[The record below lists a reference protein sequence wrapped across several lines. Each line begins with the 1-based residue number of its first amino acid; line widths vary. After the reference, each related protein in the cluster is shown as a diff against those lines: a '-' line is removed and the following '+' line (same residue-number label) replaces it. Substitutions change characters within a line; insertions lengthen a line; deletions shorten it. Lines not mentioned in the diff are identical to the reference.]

1 MRDVRCS
8 RGRKKCTNT
17 VVSSSSTWTPP
28 GKSHFLRST
37 RKRPADVDVLLPSP
51 LLLMLWHFSDLTA
64 DLLNVFWLCMSA
76 CLSVPDSVP
85 TVSSR
90 SRRGRLSWIYQNKL
104 FVPRSLPKCFNSR
117 LCSPPGTSLS
127 PPGSPSLSQNSR
139 SRRASVGPAMSHIWR
154 RIITLEVSAVTW
166 GLITGQGQLK
176 YRIQYSLSY
185 L

>member
-37 RKRPADVDVLLPSP
+37 RERPADVDVLLPSP

-64 DLLNVFWLCMSA
+64 DLLNVFRLCLSA

-90 SRRGRLSWIYQNKL
+90 G
-104 FVPRSLPKCFNSR
+104 LPKCFDSR

-154 RIITLEVSAVTW
+154 RIITLEVSAVTCV
-166 GLITGQGQLK
+166 
-176 YRIQYSLSY
+176 LSQVKAS
-185 L
+185 